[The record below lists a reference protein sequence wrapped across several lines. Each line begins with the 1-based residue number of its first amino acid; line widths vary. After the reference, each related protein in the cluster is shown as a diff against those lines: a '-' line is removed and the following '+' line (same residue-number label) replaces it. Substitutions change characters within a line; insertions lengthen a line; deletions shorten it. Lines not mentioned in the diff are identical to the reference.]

1 MTVLTVHDIFPSTHI
16 PEYVCEYYHYNYT
29 DQEKTD
35 GNLVGHL
42 YKAVSNQTSTRVF
55 GDHKKLKFSFWSSD
69 FSGAIF
75 RLGYIYWLS
84 LPSTEE
90 VFKGM
95 VFAVTTDKQ
104 RVTGK
109 KTLVKLGRLLLK
121 MYPWLQPKEIE
132 AVVDSYK
139 EEFSLRH
146 FTLHRSHEI
155 AKICRK
161 SLARTQ
167 NFATTTFKKSLSN
180 SCMRHDFNQT
190 VHPMK
195 AYESGEFEVI
205 YLLDGNKKLAARTIL
220 RISNG
225 TYAPIY
231 CVCNQA
237 YDQLKEYLRGQGYES
252 LENNPRGWAGAKL
265 LLLETWVESGEDDEG
280 YETGGHESYAVPYV
294 DCIPCAYN
302 PIVDDYIVIADWED
316 YDGEDYNE
324 REPGKGR
331 YVHLKTADGYYG
343 D

>member
-1 MTVLTVHDIFPSTHI
+1 MTVLTVHDIFPSMYI
-16 PEYVCEYYHYNYT
+16 PEYVEDFYHYSYPNQRQT
-29 DQEKTD
+29 EE
-35 GNLVGHL
+35 NLVEFL
-42 YKAVSNQTSTRVF
+42 TRKVCDKQSTNDFRDF
-55 GDHKKLKFSFWSSD
+55 QKLKFCHYHSNRRQ
-69 FSGAIF
+69 AIYKM
-75 RLGYIYWLS
+75 GYLYWLS
-84 LPSTEE
+84 LPSSEGAG
-90 VFKGM
+90 KGM
-95 VFAVTTDKQ
+95 VLAATTDKQ

-139 EEFSLRH
+139 EEFGPRH
-146 FTLHRSHEI
+146 FTVHRSHEI

-180 SCMRHDFNQT
+180 SCMRHAFNQT

-252 LENNPRGWAGAKL
+252 LENNPRGWVGAKL

-280 YETGGHESYAVPYV
+280 YETGRHESYAVPYV

-324 REPGKGR
+324 REPTKGR
-331 YVHLKTADGYYG
+331 YVSLKTADGYCDG
-343 D
+343 